1 MIIET
6 LNTMSLKT
14 VVNFLAKK
22 SIIFEN
28 LNKLIIKN
36 QTKCLSSAT
45 SVSDRAQFPGY
56 KGEFSTNLD
65 FLYPDNMAEI
75 QCYRVMDRR
84 GNIINETENPNV
96 IIINPLFIC
105 Q

>member
-1 MIIET
+1 
-6 LNTMSLKT
+6 MSLKT

-22 SIIFEN
+22 NIIFDN
-28 LNKLIIKN
+28 LNKLIVKN
-36 QTKCLSSAT
+36 QMKCLSSAT

-84 GNIINETENPNV
+84 GNIINEAENPNV
-96 IIINPLFIC
+96 VTIYSIFIN